1 MPPVNPG
8 LFYGALAFVGWGL
21 YPLFFRELAA
31 VTPLEIILHRA
42 LWSVL
47 AVALPLAV
55 LARWSWLGPL
65 LRSPQ
70 QMRMVLLGAV
80 LIGANWLIYVW
91 AVSEHRVVE
100 ASLGYFIN
108 PIVNVALGVAVLGER
123 LRPVQWT
130 AVALAAAGVVW
141 LTATAGALPWIALA
155 LALLFALYG
164 LVRKTAALGAL
175 EGLAAETALMAVVA
189 VPLLAWWTF
198 TQPGAALAQV
208 RAGGDAALL
217 GWLVLT
223 GPVTVLPLLGFAAAA
238 TAAAGHARPA
248 AVHLADAAVRARRVG
263 VRRADGRRPPG
274 RVRAD
279 LVGAGAVQRRRGR
292 LAGRASPRV
301 ASAGP
306 RPGWPASPARP
317 ARAPGSWCGRSR
329 S

>member
-208 RAGGDAALL
+208 RAGGDTALL
-217 GWLVLT
+217 GWLMLT

-238 TAAAGHARPA
+238 RRLPLATLGLLQYISPTLQFALGVWVFGEPMDGARLAGFALIWSA
-248 AVHLADAAVRARRVG
+248 LALYSADAAG
-263 VRRADGRRPPG
+263 WLGGRRPG
-274 RVRAD
+274 
-279 LVGAGAVQRRRGR
+279 
-292 LAGRASPRV
+292 
-301 ASAGP
+301 
-306 RPGWPASPARP
+306 
-317 ARAPGSWCGRSR
+317 
-329 S
+329 